1 MSEMKTVC
9 AVRWR
14 CAPCAWYGGRHADWC
29 AVRSRSGLAPRTRQP
44 TAGPAAEDNRRPGP
58 RQKTARSLARA
69 QREETIKRLA
79 ELRDQVDDLPLAL
92 RACELLLRYSDGEPG
107 QQNVPAEP
115 EEAEVEDGDGSIEPP
130 KLGVA

>member
-1 MSEMKTVC
+1 VRGTVGGMPIG
-9 AVRWR
+9 VPF
-14 CAPCAWYGGRHADWC
+14 APGPD
-29 AVRSRSGLAPRTRQP
+29 SRRGL
-44 TAGPAAEDNRRPGP
+44 GNRRPGP